1 MKDSHVY
8 FYYFFRLIWLRI
20 PWPRTNSHGMT
31 KWYFLKQEP
40 IAPKQTNQYVGP
52 LRKKKCMFSFLEKDY
67 SDRSK
72 LLYAV
77 STF

>member
-1 MKDSHVY
+1 MDPVIMHKLSWHDKVILPKS
-8 FYYFFRLIWLRI
+8 
-20 PWPRTNSHGMT
+20 
-31 KWYFLKQEP
+31 EP
-40 IAPKQTNQYVGP
+40 VPPKQTNQYVGP
-52 LRKKKCMFSFLEKDY
+52 RGEKCTFSFLEKGY